1 MYSLF
6 SMSTIVVLPKYDLDN
21 IDGIINEG
29 FEYTLPTDTIALI
42 SLLSEQVGAPSY
54 VRTPIFNKKDVKRK
68 RKNQEISDADW
79 DAIRNFQKTVLEK
92 KEGIDQYINS
102 IRKCLNKLTDNTYN
116 NYSKEIIE
124 IIDELILNECSEDD
138 KNQIGEAI
146 FNIASGNAFYSELYA
161 LLFKALIQK
170 FDFMEK
176 IFQKNFSKYLSL
188 FTDIKYCSP
197 DDDYDAFCDNN
208 DMNDKRKATSL
219 FYVNLMKV
227 GILDDETIIKI
238 IIDFQDKLKAY
249 SIEEDKVNECEEIS
263 ENIFI
268 LIQNSCECLNI
279 HESWSKIHENITY
292 ITSLSDNSVPSIN
305 NKIIFKQMDLLDD
318 IKENS

>member
-1 MYSLF
+1 
-6 SMSTIVVLPKYDLDN
+6 MSTIVVLPKYDLNN

-29 FEYTLPTDTIALI
+29 FEYTLPTDTVALI

-54 VRTPIFNKKDVKRK
+54 VRTPIFNKKDIKRK

-124 IIDELILNECSEDD
+124 IIDKLIQNECSEDD

-161 LLFKALIQK
+161 LLFKALIPAGSQTSIARLLFSELYCFIK
-170 FDFMEK
+170 SSMIFDH
-176 IFQKNFSKYLSL
+176 S
-188 FTDIKYCSP
+188 T
-197 DDDYDAFCDNN
+197 A
-208 DMNDKRKATSL
+208 
-219 FYVNLMKV
+219 
-227 GILDDETIIKI
+227 
-238 IIDFQDKLKAY
+238 
-249 SIEEDKVNECEEIS
+249 
-263 ENIFI
+263 
-268 LIQNSCECLNI
+268 
-279 HESWSKIHENITY
+279 
-292 ITSLSDNSVPSIN
+292 
-305 NKIIFKQMDLLDD
+305 
-318 IKENS
+318 

>member
-1 MYSLF
+1 
-6 SMSTIVVLPKYDLDN
+6 
-21 IDGIINEG
+21 
-29 FEYTLPTDTIALI
+29 
-42 SLLSEQVGAPSY
+42 
-54 VRTPIFNKKDVKRK
+54 
-68 RKNQEISDADW
+68 
-79 DAIRNFQKTVLEK
+79 
-92 KEGIDQYINS
+92 
-102 IRKCLNKLTDNTYN
+102 
-116 NYSKEIIE
+116 
-124 IIDELILNECSEDD
+124 
-138 KNQIGEAI
+138 
-146 FNIASGNAFYSELYA
+146 
-161 LLFKALIQK
+161 
-170 FDFMEK
+170 
-176 IFQKNFSKYLSL
+176 KYLSL